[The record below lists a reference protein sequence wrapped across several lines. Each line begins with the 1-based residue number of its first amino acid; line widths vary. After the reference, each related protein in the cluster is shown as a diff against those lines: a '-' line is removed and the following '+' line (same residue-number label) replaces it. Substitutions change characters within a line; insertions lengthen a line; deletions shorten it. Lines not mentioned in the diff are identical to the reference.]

1 MRSDANITRIE
12 SAAADAAR
20 VLPSVLPLLL
30 LLTGAQCGACA
41 HT

>member
-1 MRSDANITRIE
+1 MTSDSNITRIE
-12 SAAADAAR
+12 VAATGAAR

-41 HT
+41 HA